1 MENKSVDFF
10 FSKIQFYNSVL
21 IVINFL
27 LKKFSGDHFYRTN
40 VHIKELSMTWRNS
53 IWIIVRHFGD

>member
-1 MENKSVDFF
+1 M
-10 FSKIQFYNSVL
+10 L

-27 LKKFSGDHFYRTN
+27 LKKFSGDHFYRTD

-53 IWIIVRHFGD
+53 ICIIVRHFGD